1 MSDIK
6 AGNLVIKPV
15 DIDKKCFNQI
25 DMPPFQHPN
34 LMVGIGHVAAGKTTH
49 MYNMINIMKPIFGTN
64 ILIFSPTLMNDPIG
78 KKMEEEEMYLE
89 HFDNYSIGTLKSI
102 LKVIKD
108 EHDEYKERTGE
119 DCPEK
124 YLVIFDDILGTL
136 PTNVMAPACKEFN
149 AFISTY
155 RHGGGIAPEGALSL
169 LFYDQHYKDLNV
181 VIRANTG
188 MVFLLGAHSEK
199 QIKTYAEEMC
209 AATGG
214 ETDKFMELYHEAKD
228 HNRYDF
234 MTLDMRGLKC
244 YRNFTDELYNRDDDK
259 GGKDDDK
266 SETESDTESDDSD

>member
-1 MSDIK
+1 MCDLK
-6 AGNLVIKPV
+6 PGDLTIKPV
-15 DIDKKCFNQI
+15 EIDKKCFNQI

-34 LMVGIGHVAAGKTTH
+34 LMIGIGHVAAGKTTH
-49 MYNMINIMKPIFGTN
+49 MYNMINILKPIYGTN

-78 KKMEEEEMYLE
+78 KKMKEEEMYLE
-89 HFDNYSIGTLKSI
+89 HFDNYSITTLKSI

-108 EHDEYKERTGE
+108 EHDEHKERTGE

-136 PTNVMAPACKEFN
+136 PTNVQAPECKEFN
-149 AFISTY
+149 SFISTY

-181 VIRANTG
+181 VLRANTG
-188 MVFLLGAHSEK
+188 MIFLLGAHSEK

-214 ETDKFMELYHEAKD
+214 SQEKFIDLYHESKD
-228 HNRYDF
+228 NNRYDF
-234 MTLDMRGLKC
+234 MTLDLRGLKC
-244 YRNFTDELYNRDDDK
+244 YRNFTDELYDKDKEMGQVEREDSEETDD
-259 GGKDDDK
+259 
-266 SETESDTESDDSD
+266 EN